1 MNVFAACVQFIA
13 AEGRGALVRLQR
25 VEGSAPQ
32 DEGATMAVAPDGRF
46 SGTIG
51 GGALEWRMLA
61 ETRKLLAGG
70 RRKRFMIDQLL
81 GPDLGQCCGGRV
93 SVAIEIYDSSDI
105 GELNRRAQEAV
116 ATMTPLL
123 LFGAGHVGRALV
135 LALAPLPFIVRWLDG
150 RPDAYPAHVPANVVC
165 EQLVD
170 VAATLGSAPDGAF
183 ALIMTHDHGLDLEI
197 VHAALLRRTLGFV
210 GLIGSATKRA
220 RFKTRLAG
228 RGLGAEDID
237 RLVCPIGEARLESK
251 APAEI
256 AAGIAVDLLL
266 RRALAAKA
274 AEPLKASPPAP
285 PREVESSI
293 R

>member
-1 MNVFAACVQFIA
+1 MSVFAACLQFIA
-13 AEGRGALVRLQR
+13 EEGRGALVRLQR

-32 DEGATMAVAPDGRF
+32 DEGAMMAVAPRGRF

-70 RRKRFMIDQLL
+70 HRKRFVIDQLL

-93 SVAIEIYDSSDI
+93 SVAIEIYDSGDVD
-105 GELNRRAQEAV
+105 ELKRRAREA
-116 ATMTPLL
+116 AAKMTPLL

-135 LALAPLPFIVRWLDG
+135 LALAPLPFIVRWLDV
-150 RPDAYPAHVPANVVC
+150 RPDAHPTHVPANAVC

-197 VHAALLRRTLGFV
+197 VHAALSRRTLGFV

-220 RFKTRLAG
+220 RFKARLAG

-237 RLVCPIGEARLESK
+237 RLVCPIGDTRLAGK

-266 RRALAAKA
+266 RRALATKE
-274 AEPLKASPPAP
+274 AEPVKASPPAL
-285 PREVESSI
+285 PREVESSLQ
-293 R
+293 